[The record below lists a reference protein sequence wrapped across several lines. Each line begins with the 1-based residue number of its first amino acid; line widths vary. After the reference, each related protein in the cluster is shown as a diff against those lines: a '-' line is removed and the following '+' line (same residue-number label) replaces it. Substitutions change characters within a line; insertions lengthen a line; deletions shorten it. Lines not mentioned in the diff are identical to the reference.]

1 MSWRADGQYV
11 NDDGITLNL
20 VNNVNQYRFG
30 AQYTQSKVSGEAL
43 YITVSLLMNAT
54 NYYNSSNGCSAVN
67 NADWLQNIYVYN
79 ASSFKQHDS
88 LWASVSYISDPD
100 TYYKIG
106 AANYESSTNRI
117 VFDGS

>member
-1 MSWRADGQYV
+1 MAEIMSSRVKRFQR
-11 NDDGITLNL
+11 TNL
-20 VNNVNQYRFG
+20 YRVQRFV
-30 AQYTQSKVSGEAL
+30 ARFKEYDMKK
-43 YITVSLLMNAT
+43 
-54 NYYNSSNGCSAVN
+54 
-67 NADWLQNIYVYN
+67 LQNIYVYN

-100 TYYKIG
+100 TYYTIG